1 MSTLLQKANQIKA
14 EKDTKVIPSNI
25 KAGVTMFG
33 VTGTY
38 DGTVQLDL
46 SEGSQMIFHVS
57 DLATLLNTAL
67 TAEQKEAELTLV
79 QSAPSTIITLGD
91 CTYTPDG
98 GSTQTGAKLEVTIF
112 NGDTVNL
119 SITGTDE
126 YDNDHIISEIVTEED
141 ISGDWSEPF
150 TVSDFIEILDFLA
163 VDYSTK
169 TLTSQL
175 TTGDTGTVNP
185 AFSSITLHT
194 VGNVYTISATGTTI
208 LEGVSE

>member
-14 EKDTKVIPSNI
+14 EKDAKIIPSNI
-25 KAGVTMFG
+25 RAGVTIFG

-46 SEGSQMIFHVS
+46 SAGSQIISHVS

-67 TAEQKEAELTLV
+67 TAEQKEAEISLA
-79 QSAPSTIITLGD
+79 QSAASNIITLGN
-91 CTYTPDG
+91 CKYTPDG
-98 GSTQTGAKLEVTIF
+98 GATQTDANLGLTIYGG
-112 NGDTVNL
+112 NQLNL
-119 SITGTDE
+119 SIIDALGTE
-126 YDNDHIISEIVTEED
+126 HFIAEIVTESD

-150 TVSDFIEILDFLA
+150 TISDFIDILDFLA
-163 VDYSTK
+163 IDYSTK

-185 AFSSITLHT
+185 AFSSIRIHT
-194 VGNVYTISATGTTI
+194 INDIFTINTSGTTI
-208 LEGVSE
+208 LEGPSE